1 VNEVQR
7 EYKEKRKNDNNVTY
21 QKERESLKKSSV
33 VNPSQLQ
40 FHNNPQEDDEFL
52 KRLFSINKEY
62 GS

>member
-1 VNEVQR
+1 VHR
-7 EYKEKRKNDNNVTY
+7 EYKEKRKNEHNVTY
-21 QKERESLKKSSV
+21 QKDSQNVKKSSV

-40 FHNNPQEDDEFL
+40 FHHNPQEDDEFL